1 MKDSWSKIEV
11 ALIVADYFDML
22 IKELNRIPYKK
33 TDHRR
38 QILPLL
44 HNRSEGSIEF
54 KHQNI
59 SAILINLGR
68 PYINGY
74 LPRYNYQGLLEGE
87 VIDYLI
93 DHSEIESYFQQF
105 VEKDII
111 KPQIRLDFDRIIV
124 SPPEV
129 INVID
134 PKVFYQPKPIEINYL
149 EKEQLNKALGLY
161 GEEVVIEYEK
171 WNLIK
176 LGKDNLA
183 DKIEWVSKEIG
194 DGAGFDILS
203 KNLNGTDKY
212 IEVKTT
218 RLGKETPFFF
228 SSNELQFSINK
239 ALDYHLY
246 RLFNAENDVK
256 LFQKKGAL
264 NDICKSVPTMY
275 KGFFSG

>member
-1 MKDSWSKIEV
+1 MTDSWSKIEV
-11 ALIVADYFDML
+11 GLIVADYFDML

-33 TDHRR
+33 ADHRR

-74 LPRYNYQGLLEGE
+74 LPRYNYQNLLEDE
-87 VIDYLI
+87 VIEYLI
-93 DHSEIESYFQQF
+93 HHSEIESYFQQF

-111 KPQIRLDFDRIIV
+111 KPQTKLDFDRIIV
-124 SPPEV
+124 SPPETISV
-129 INVID
+129 TE
-134 PKVFYQPKPIEINYL
+134 PKVIYQHKPIKINYL

-161 GEEVVIEYEK
+161 GEELVIEYEK
-171 WNLIK
+171 WNLIRC
-176 LGKDNLA
+176 GKDVLA
-183 DKIEWVSKEIG
+183 DKIEWISKEVG

-239 ALDYHLY
+239 ASYYHLY

-256 LFQKKGAL
+256 IFQKNGAL
-264 NDICKSVPTMY
+264 NTICKSVPTMY
-275 KGFFSG
+275 KGYF

>member
-1 MKDSWSKIEV
+1 MTESWSKIEV

-33 TDHRR
+33 ADHRR
-38 QILPLL
+38 QLLPLL
-44 HNRSEGSIEF
+44 KNRSEGSIEF

-59 SAILINLGR
+59 SAILINIGR
-68 PYINGY
+68 PYITGY
-74 LPRYNYQGLLEGE
+74 LPRYNYQILLEDE

-93 DHSEIESYFQQF
+93 HHPEIESDFQQF
-105 VEKDII
+105 VEKDLI
-111 KPQIRLDFDRIIV
+111 KPQIRLDFEKIIDTPPEIV
-124 SPPEV
+124 SVTE
-129 INVID
+129 
-134 PKVFYQPKPIEINYL
+134 PKVLYQHKPIKINYL
-149 EKEQLNKALGLY
+149 EKEQSNKALGLF
-161 GEEVVIEYEK
+161 GEELVIEYEK

-176 LGKDNLA
+176 LGKDELA
-183 DKIEWVSKEIG
+183 DKIEWISKLEG

-228 SSNELQFSINK
+228 SSNELQFSIKK
-239 ALDYHLY
+239 ASYYHLY

-256 LFQKKGAL
+256 LFQKNGAL
-264 NDICKSVPTMY
+264 NSICKSVPTMY
-275 KGFFSG
+275 KGYF

>member
-1 MKDSWSKIEV
+1 MTDSWSKIEV
-11 ALIVADYFDML
+11 ALIVADYFNML

-33 TDHRR
+33 AAHRR

-44 HNRSEGSIEF
+44 NNRSEGSIEF

-68 PYINGY
+68 PYITGY
-74 LPRYNYQGLLEGE
+74 LPRYNYQNLLEDE

-93 DHSEIESYFQQF
+93 HHSEIETDFRQF
-105 VEKDII
+105 VEKEII
-111 KPQIRLDFDRIIV
+111 KPQTRLDFERIIV
-124 SPPEV
+124 TPPEIV
-129 INVID
+129 TVTEPNSLYQHKP
-134 PKVFYQPKPIEINYL
+134 PKINYL
-149 EKEQLNKALGLY
+149 EKEQSNKALGLY

-171 WNLIK
+171 WNLLR

-183 DKIEWVSKEIG
+183 DKIKWISKEEG

-228 SSNELQFSINK
+228 SSNELQFSIK
-239 ALDYHLY
+239 RASDYHLY
-246 RLFNAENDVK
+246 RLFNAENDAR
-256 LFQKKGAL
+256 LFQKNGAL
-264 NDICKSVPTMY
+264 NSICKSVPTMF
-275 KGFFSG
+275 KGYF

>member
-1 MKDSWSKIEV
+1 MTDSWSKIEV
-11 ALIVADYFDML
+11 TLIVADYFDML

-33 TDHRR
+33 ADHRR

-44 HNRSEGSIEF
+44 NNRSEGSIEF

-59 SAILINLGR
+59 SAILINLDR

-74 LPRYNYQGLLEGE
+74 LPRYNYQNLLEDE
-87 VIDYLI
+87 IIDYLI
-93 DHSEIESYFQQF
+93 NHSEIESYFQQF

-111 KPQIRLDFDRIIV
+111 KPQTRLDFDKIIV
-124 SPPEV
+124 SPPEIISV
-129 INVID
+129 TE
-134 PKVFYQPKPIEINYL
+134 PKVSYQHKPNKINYL
-149 EKEQLNKALGLY
+149 EKEQSNKALGLY
-161 GEEVVIEYEK
+161 GEELVIEYEK

-176 LGKDNLA
+176 FGKDNLA
-183 DKIEWVSKEIG
+183 DKIEWISKEIG

-239 ALDYHLY
+239 ASFYHLY
-246 RLFNAENDVK
+246 RLFNVESDVK
-256 LFQKKGAL
+256 LFQKNGAL
-264 NDICKSVPTMY
+264 NNICNSIPTMY
-275 KGFFSG
+275 KGYF

>member
-1 MKDSWSKIEV
+1 MTDSWSKIEV

-22 IKELNRIPYKK
+22 IKELNRIPFKK
-33 TDHRR
+33 ADHRR
-38 QILPLL
+38 QILPIL

-74 LPRYNYQGLLEGE
+74 LPRYNYQNLLEVE
-87 VIDYLI
+87 VKDYLI
-93 DHSEIESYFQQF
+93 HHSEIESYFQQF

-111 KPQIRLDFDRIIV
+111 KPQTGLDFERIIV
-124 SPPEV
+124 PPPETISV
-129 INVID
+129 TE
-134 PKVFYQPKPIEINYL
+134 PKVLYQHRPIKINYL

-161 GEEVVIEYEK
+161 GEELVLEYEK

-176 LGKDNLA
+176 CGKDVLA
-183 DKIEWVSKEIG
+183 DKIEWISKEVG

-239 ALDYHLY
+239 ASYYHLY

-256 LFQKKGAL
+256 LFQKNGAL
-264 NDICKSVPTMY
+264 NTICKSIPTMY
-275 KGFFSG
+275 KGYF

>member
-1 MKDSWSKIEV
+1 MTDSWSKIEV
-11 ALIVADYFDML
+11 VLIVADYFDML
-22 IKELNRIPYKK
+22 VMELNHIPYKK
-33 TDHRR
+33 ADHRR
-38 QILPLL
+38 QLLPLL
-44 HNRSEGSIEF
+44 NNRTEGSIEF

-74 LPRYNYQGLLEGE
+74 LPRYNYQFLLEDE
-87 VIDYLI
+87 VIDYLTH
-93 DHSEIESYFQQF
+93 HSEIESYFQQF

-111 KPQIRLDFDRIIV
+111 KPQTRLDFDRIIV
-124 SPPEV
+124 SPPEIISV
-129 INVID
+129 TE
-134 PKVFYQPKPIEINYL
+134 PKVFYQLKPIKINYL
-149 EKEQLNKALGLY
+149 EKEQSNKTLGLY
-161 GEEVVIEYEK
+161 GEELVIEYEK

-183 DKIEWVSKEIG
+183 NKIEWISKEIG

-239 ALDYHLY
+239 ASYYHLY
-246 RLFNAENDVK
+246 RLFNAEKDVK
-256 LFQKKGAL
+256 LFQKNGSL
-264 NDICKSVPTMY
+264 NTICKSVPTMY
-275 KGFFSG
+275 KGYF

>member
-1 MKDSWSKIEV
+1 MTDSWSKIEV

-33 TDHRR
+33 SDHRR

-44 HNRSEGSIEF
+44 NNRSEGSIEF

-68 PYINGY
+68 PYIAGY
-74 LPRYNYQGLLEGE
+74 LPRYNYQNLLENE

-93 DHSEIESYFQQF
+93 QHSEIESDFQQF
-105 VEKDII
+105 VEKGLI
-111 KPQIRLDFDRIIV
+111 KPKIKLDFEKITVAPPQIV
-124 SPPEV
+124 SVTEPRPE
-129 INVID
+129 
-134 PKVFYQPKPIEINYL
+134 YQHKPVKINYL

-161 GEEVVIEYEK
+161 GEEIVIEFEK
-171 WNLIK
+171 WNLIR
-176 LGKDNLA
+176 LGYDKLA
-183 DKIEWVSKEIG
+183 DKIEWISKVEG

-203 KNLNGTDKY
+203 KNINGTDKY

-228 SSNELQFSINK
+228 SSNELQFSIK
-239 ALDYHLY
+239 RASDYHLY
-246 RLFNAENDVK
+246 RLFNAENDAK
-256 LFQKKGAL
+256 LFQKNGAL
-264 NDICKSVPTMY
+264 NSICKSVPTMY
-275 KGFFSG
+275 KGYF

>member
-1 MKDSWSKIEV
+1 MTDSWSKIEV
-11 ALIVADYFDML
+11 VLIVADYFDML
-22 IKELNRIPYKK
+22 IKELTRIPYKK
-33 TDHRR
+33 ADHRR

-44 HNRSEGSIEF
+44 NNRSEGSIEF

-74 LPRYNYQGLLEGE
+74 LPRYNYQNLLENE

-93 DHSEIESYFQQF
+93 HHSEIESNFQQF
-105 VEKDII
+105 VEKAIV
-111 KPQIRLDFDRIIV
+111 KPHTRFDFEKIVV
-124 SPPEV
+124 SPPV
-129 INVID
+129 ILNLTE
-134 PKVFYQPKPIEINYL
+134 PKVLYQHKPVKINYL
-149 EKEQLNKALGLY
+149 EKEQSNKALGLY
-161 GEEVVIEYEK
+161 GEELVIEYEK

-176 LGKDNLA
+176 FGKDHLA
-183 DKIEWVSKEIG
+183 DKIEWISKEVG

-203 KNLNGTDKY
+203 RNLDGTDKY

-239 ALDYHLY
+239 ATDFHLY
-246 RLFNAENDVK
+246 RLFNFEIDVK
-256 LFQKKGAL
+256 LFQKNGAL
-264 NDICKSVPTMY
+264 NTICNSIPTMY
-275 KGFFSG
+275 KGFF

>member
-1 MKDSWSKIEV
+1 MTDSWTKIEV

-33 TDHRR
+33 ADHRR

-44 HNRSEGSIEF
+44 NNRSEGSIEF

-59 SAILINLGR
+59 SAILINIGR

-74 LPRYNYQGLLEGE
+74 LPRYNYQNLLEEE
-87 VIDYLI
+87 VFDYLTK
-93 DHSEIESYFQQF
+93 HSDIESDFKQF
-105 VEKDII
+105 VEKDIV
-111 KPQIRLDFDRIIV
+111 KPRIRLDFDKITV
-124 SPPEV
+124 SPPEIISV
-129 INVID
+129 SE
-134 PKVFYQPKPIEINYL
+134 PKVLYQHKPIKINYI
-149 EKEQLNKALGLY
+149 EKEQSNRALGQF
-161 GEEVVIEYEK
+161 GEELVIEYEK

-183 DKIEWVSKEIG
+183 DKIEWISKEEG

-203 KNLNGTDKY
+203 KNLNGSDKY

-218 RLGKETPFFF
+218 RLGRETPFFF

-239 ALDYHLY
+239 APHYHLY
-246 RLFNAENDVK
+246 RLFNADIDVK
-256 LFQKKGAL
+256 LFQKNGAL
-264 NDICKSVPTMY
+264 NVICRSIPTMY
-275 KGFFSG
+275 KGYF

>member
-1 MKDSWSKIEV
+1 MTDSWSKIEV
-11 ALIVADYFDML
+11 EIIVADYFDML
-22 IKELNRIPYKK
+22 IKELNRIPYNKAE
-33 TDHRR
+33 HRR
-38 QILPLL
+38 QILPFLQT
-44 HNRSEGSIEF
+44 RSEGSIEF

-74 LPRYNYQGLLEGE
+74 LPRYNYQNLLEDE

-93 DHSEIESYFQQF
+93 HHSEVESYFQQF
-105 VEKDII
+105 VEKDVI
-111 KPQIRLDFDRIIV
+111 KPQTRLDFDRIIV
-124 SPPEV
+124 SPPEIISV
-129 INVID
+129 SE
-134 PKVFYQPKPIEINYL
+134 PKVLCQHKPIKINYI
-149 EKEQLNKALGLY
+149 EKEQSNKALGSY
-161 GEEVVIEYEK
+161 GEELVIKYEK

-183 DKIEWVSKEIG
+183 DKIEWVSKEVG

-239 ALDYHLY
+239 ASYYHLY
-246 RLFNAENDVK
+246 RLFNAENDIK
-256 LFQKKGAL
+256 LFQKNGAL
-264 NDICKSVPTMY
+264 NTICKFIPTMY
-275 KGFFSG
+275 KGYF